1 MILEY
6 FYYGI
11 VLSKTQVQGVI
22 FTAIGVLLTANG
34 QIIWAWVTNDETF
47 HTKFR
52 HYKTDSLIVKSF
64 VALGM
69 IVLSFGWACAVILV
83 RQVKGCS
90 HWALN
95 FNLGYVLIIP
105 STFLVMFFPDPV
117 ILTKPWIFFECILKQ
132 GLVTAIAQAFFMI
145 ALLLSRK
152 SGPICM
158 ISFVSVIFSYFLSVL
173 RYNEPLN
180 FLCII
185 GSLVAGAG
193 IYCVVI
199 K

>member
-11 VLSKTQVQGVI
+11 VLSKTQIQGVI

-83 RQVKGCS
+83 RQVKGCA

-105 STFLVMFFPDPV
+105 SAFLVMFFPDPV
-117 ILTKPWIFFECILKQ
+117 VLAKPWIFF
-132 GLVTAIAQAFFMI
+132 
-145 ALLLSRK
+145 
-152 SGPICM
+152 
-158 ISFVSVIFSYFLSVL
+158 
-173 RYNEPLN
+173 
-180 FLCII
+180 
-185 GSLVAGAG
+185 
-193 IYCVVI
+193 
-199 K
+199 